1 MKMIFKLPLAGLAL
15 VAGLAAH
22 TTAQAQTKTLTISWW
37 GYNGEKLNAN
47 IIEPFK
53 KICGCEIVFETGNN
67 ADRLNKLK
75 LRDGKGVDVI
85 YLTDSFS
92 QLGIEEGLFQEVD
105 RAKIPNAAEL
115 YDLAQAPQGKYGPAY
130 TIGRVGI
137 VYDAAKVNPP
147 ITSWADLWRED
158 LKSSI
163 SLPGI
168 TTTAGPM
175 VVLQAA
181 AQAGVDA
188 YADSEK
194 AFEAVAKLKDNV
206 VKNYNTGS
214 ELVNLISTGEAK
226 VSIAQDF
233 TLASMQ
239 KAVPTMTWAAL
250 KDGDIATLNTV
261 NIPKGSENVE
271 LAHQFINFVLSKDV
285 QQIQAEQGVDAPVS
299 TKVQLTPEQ
308 AKLWTYGADM
318 IASLKRL
325 DYVKLNAAKADWV
338 DSWNEIFGM

>member
-1 MKMIFKLPLAGLAL
+1 M
-15 VAGLAAH
+15 
-22 TTAQAQTKTLTISWW
+22 
-37 GYNGEKLNAN
+37 
-47 IIEPFK
+47 
-53 KICGCEIVFETGNN
+53 
-67 ADRLNKLK
+67 
-75 LRDGKGVDVI
+75 
-85 YLTDSFS
+85 
-92 QLGIEEGLFQEVD
+92 
-105 RAKIPNAAEL
+105 
-115 YDLAQAPQGKYGPAY
+115 
-130 TIGRVGI
+130 
-137 VYDAAKVNPP
+137 
-147 ITSWADLWRED
+147 
-158 LKSSI
+158 
-163 SLPGI
+163 
-168 TTTAGPM
+168 
-175 VVLQAA
+175 
-181 AQAGVDA
+181 
-188 YADSEK
+188 
-194 AFEAVAKLKDNV
+194 
-206 VKNYNTGS
+206 
-214 ELVNLISTGEAK
+214 NLISTGEAK